1 MELGLQGKVAV
12 VGGASMGLGRACADA
27 LASEGASLVVCSRD
41 EGRIRAAAGEIANAT
56 GVDVLPVAAD
66 LSRPEDI
73 QMLMAS
79 GVDHFGR
86 LDILVSNSGG
96 PPVATPMEATE
107 AQWDRAVQLS
117 LMFFARM
124 SRAAVPHMR
133 RAGGGRIINILA
145 STVKQPFPSLM
156 LSGATRMGAVGY
168 AKSLSDE
175 LAPEGILV
183 NNVAP
188 GFLMTERMMEVVRGR
203 ADGEEMTEDEALAGL
218 TGSIPMGR
226 IGRPEEMAALV
237 TFLASDAAS
246 YITGT
251 TIPVDGGFVRSML

>member
-1 MELGLQGKVAV
+1 
-12 VGGASMGLGRACADA
+12 
-27 LASEGASLVVCSRD
+27 
-41 EGRIRAAAGEIANAT
+41 
-56 GVDVLPVAAD
+56 
-66 LSRPEDI
+66 
-73 QMLMAS
+73 
-79 GVDHFGR
+79 
-86 LDILVSNSGG
+86 
-96 PPVATPMEATE
+96 
-107 AQWDRAVQLS
+107 
-117 LMFFARM
+117 MFFARM

-168 AKSLSDE
+168 SKALSGE

-183 NNVAP
+183 NNIAP

-203 ADGEEMTEDEALAGL
+203 ASGEEISEEDALAGL
-218 TGSIPMGR
+218 TDSIPMGR